1 MNIVETQDVI
11 NIEEHGIAMNAIKTE
26 GVWWIGAHWAT
37 ADLKKEAAPAG
48 GDATECQAA
57 DGPVHQRGTR
67 HAQHVVPKTS

>member
-37 ADLKKEAAPAG
+37 ADLKKKLRLPAATPRNAKLRMAQYINEEH
-48 GDATECQAA
+48 AT
-57 DGPVHQRGTR
+57 RNM
-67 HAQHVVPKTS
+67 